1 MAREKRTNQKT
12 SSPAIKKTVQVSQSS
27 ENEKVIWLFDM
38 VDTSGPFAFDT
49 SRKDFEHRNFLEKL
63 LTYSRMT
70 WAEIRR
76 QTHDGGKSKHHY
88 LTEVERLSKAA
99 QSRIKELGLEN
110 DTDRIYSF
118 ALGNK
123 LRIIGLRDRE
133 KFHVLWYDAEHKVYP
148 SSR

>member
-1 MAREKRTNQKT
+1 MAKEKRTNRKT
-12 SSPAIKKTVQVSQSS
+12 GNIADKKTIQLLQSS
-27 ENEKVIWLFDM
+27 ENEKVVWVFDM
-38 VDTSGPFAFDT
+38 VDVGGPFAFNT
-49 SRKDFEHRNFLEKL
+49 NRKEFEHKNFLDKML
-63 LTYSRMT
+63 AYSRMT

-88 LTEVERLSKAA
+88 LTEVERLSKVA
-99 QSRIKELGLEN
+99 QQRIKELRLEN

-133 KFHVLWYDAEHKVYP
+133 KFHVLWYDAEHEVYL
-148 SSR
+148 SNR

>member
-1 MAREKRTNQKT
+1 MHLLPIAKARGIRRN
-12 SSPAIKKTVQVSQSS
+12 VFD
-27 ENEKVIWLFDM
+27 EKVVWVFDM
-38 VDTSGPFAFDT
+38 IDTSGPFAFDVN
-49 SRKDFEHRNFLEKL
+49 RKEFEHKDFLEKML
-63 LTYSRMT
+63 YYSRMT

-99 QSRIKELGLEN
+99 QKRIKELKLDE

-118 ALGNK
+118 ALNNK

-133 KFHVLWYDAEHKVYP
+133 KFHVLWYDAEHEVCP
-148 SSR
+148 LSR

>member
-1 MAREKRTNQKT
+1 MAKEKRTSRKT
-12 SSPAIKKTVQVSQSS
+12 GNVVDKKTVQLSQSS
-27 ENEKVIWLFDM
+27 ENEKVVWVFDM
-38 VDTSGPFAFDT
+38 VDTSGPFAFDVN
-49 SRKDFEHRNFLEKL
+49 RKEFEHKDFLEKML
-63 LTYSRMT
+63 YYSRMT

-99 QSRIKELGLEN
+99 QKRIKELKLDE

-118 ALGNK
+118 ALNNK

-133 KFHVLWYDAEHKVYP
+133 KFHVLWYDAEHEVYP